1 MKNLRIA
8 ALFIAASLALTGC
21 ASASTET
28 STGTESNGQ
37 SHSET
42 QNTSGKLQ
50 IVASTNIWGDIAS
63 TVGGELVEV
72 TSIINTSSQ
81 DPHSY
86 EASARDQLA
95 FNKADLIIT
104 NGGGYDDFADKL
116 AEGAGDAAELKMADA
131 ITNTDAAQN
140 EHLWYSISAVGEATY
155 AIADELGKIDAANA
169 ETYLTNADS
178 FIESLTGIAASY
190 TEVRKGTDGLN
201 YFATEPLAFWLLRD
215 LGLTDKTPAEFSK
228 AIENETDVAPLVM
241 NKSLELIKSG
251 KIDVLV
257 VNAQT
262 ENTQTEQLT
271 KQAKA
276 SGVTV
281 ITLGELMPKG
291 MNYLDWM
298 GQNVMALDA
307 IGE

>member
-8 ALFIAASLALTGC
+8 ALFVAASLALTGC
-21 ASASTET
+21 AAASTET

-37 SHSET
+37 SQSET

-155 AIADELGKIDAANA
+155 AIADELGKIDAANT
-169 ETYLTNADS
+169 ETYLANADK

-190 TEVRKGTDGLN
+190 TQVRQGTEGLN

-215 LGLTDKTPAEFSK
+215 LGLTDKTPTEFSK
-228 AIENETDVAPLVM
+228 AIENETDVPPLALK
-241 NKSLELIKSG
+241 NALDLIGSG
-251 KIDVLV
+251 KINVVVL
-257 VNAQT
+257 NAQT
-262 ENTQTEQLT
+262 ENTQT
-271 KQAKA
+271 KQIADKAKSA
-276 SGVTV
+276 GVAV
-281 ITLGELMPKG
+281 VTLSELMPKG
-291 MNYLDWM
+291 MAYIDWM
-298 GQNVMALDA
+298 GENLIALDKA
-307 IGE
+307 LG